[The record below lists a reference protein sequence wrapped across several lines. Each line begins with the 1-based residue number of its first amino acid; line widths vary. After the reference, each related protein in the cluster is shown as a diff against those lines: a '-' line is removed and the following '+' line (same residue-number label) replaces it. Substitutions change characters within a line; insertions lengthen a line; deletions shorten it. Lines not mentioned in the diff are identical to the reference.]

1 MKNIWESRFSERLT
15 LMKESPIRRLL
26 KFTEMADVIS
36 FAGGLP
42 APEVFPVENFKAACQ
57 KTLSEKSSIALQYG
71 TTGGYQPL
79 REWIAKNNK
88 LGIEF
93 SPDNILITTGSQ
105 QSLDLLGRIFLNHGD
120 EIIVESPTYL
130 GALQA
135 WNAYQANYIPVPID
149 NDGLIITEF
158 EKSLQQSPKFAY
170 IQPNFHN
177 PAGVSLPLQRRKEI
191 LALADR
197 YGVPIIEDDPYG
209 QLFYD
214 CETTES
220 LILLDACKQNGTP
233 TYCGGVIYLGTF
245 SKLLAPGMRMA
256 YIIAP
261 TEVINKINIAKQA
274 ADLHTATFNQVV
286 TYEVIK
292 DGFIDEHVQL
302 IRRIYRERR
311 DILLTCLEKYMPEG
325 STWTHPMGG
334 LFIWAFLP
342 AEVDT
347 TELLNYAEK
356 HRVAF
361 VPGIQFFPGEH
372 RIKNAMRL
380 NFSNTRPELIET
392 GMKRLAAAYQDYLA
406 DHC

>member
-15 LMKESPIRRLL
+15 LMKESPIRKLL

-42 APEVFPVENFKAACQ
+42 APEVFPVDKFKSACE
-57 KTLSEKSSIALQYG
+57 KTLSEKSAIALQYG

-93 SPDNILITTGSQ
+93 SPDNLLITTGSQ
-105 QSLDLLGRIFLNHGD
+105 QSLDLLGRVFINSGD
-120 EIIVESPTYL
+120 SILVESPTYL

-135 WNAYQANYIPVPID
+135 WNAYQAHYLPVPID
-149 NDGLIITEF
+149 SDGLIINEF
-158 EKSLQQSPKFAY
+158 EKGLQQSPKFAY

-177 PAGVSLPLQRRKEI
+177 PAGVSLPLSRRLDI
-191 LALADR
+191 LALAER

-209 QLFYD
+209 QLNYD
-214 CETTES
+214 CEPIDS
-220 LILLDACKQNGTP
+220 LMLLDACKQNGAP
-233 TYCGGVIYLGTF
+233 VYCGGVIYLGTF

-261 TEVINKINIAKQA
+261 VEVINKINIAKQA

-286 TYEVIK
+286 TYEIIK

-302 IRRIYRERR
+302 IRQVYRERR
-311 DILLTCLEKYMPEG
+311 DILLAYLEKYMPPG
-325 STWTHPMGG
+325 TTWTHPKGG

-342 AEVDT
+342 EDVDT
-347 TELLNYAEK
+347 TELLIYAEK
-356 HRVAF
+356 QRVAF
-361 VPGIQFFPGEH
+361 VPGIQFFPGDHEM
-372 RIKNAMRL
+372 KNAMRL

-392 GMKRLAAAYQDYLA
+392 GLQRLAAAYHDYQA
-406 DHC
+406 DRH